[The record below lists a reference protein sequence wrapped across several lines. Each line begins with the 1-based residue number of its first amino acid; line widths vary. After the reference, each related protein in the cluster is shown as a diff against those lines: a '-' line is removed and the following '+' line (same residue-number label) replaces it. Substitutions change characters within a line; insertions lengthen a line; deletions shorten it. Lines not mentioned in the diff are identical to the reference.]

1 MRISFDYDGTFTT
14 NPPVWTTIIDMLRAN
29 GFEVICITS
38 RFPNVPI
45 TDMPVP
51 VYYSCGQSKW
61 EFAQER
67 DLKVDIWIDDIPFCI
82 GGPPLVGEPGQAQM
96 RRGLVRQVIDANFN
110 CGPYLPK
117 SPSVI

>member
-1 MRISFDYDGTFTT
+1 MDYDGTFTA
-14 NPPVWTTIIDMLRAN
+14 NPQAWTRIIEILQAAGAD
-29 GFEVICITS
+29 VICITS

-51 VYYSCGQSKW
+51 VYYSCGQPKW

-82 GGPPLVGEPGQAQM
+82 GGPPAVGEPGQAPM
-96 RRGLVRQVIDANFN
+96 RRALMRQVIDANFN
-110 CGPYLPK
+110 CGPYA
-117 SPSVI
+117 PSVTSRT